1 MAEPKAPHPLRPATT
16 ADHPAAAAPT
26 STYTPDTDVHILDR
40 LAVLYRYRRVAIAVF
55 ILTTVAM
62 MIQGYSSTQMY
73 RAQARLLI
81 EDERATAVPGI
92 TTAENTYYEDP
103 DLYYKTQYRI
113 LKGRDLARRVVK
125 RVNLGA
131 VPEFILEFKT
141 LLIG

>member
-73 RAQARLLI
+73 RAQAPAFRSAGRRTGSSSPRPPA
-81 EDERATAVPGI
+81 DRAVS
-92 TTAENTYYEDP
+92 D
-103 DLYYKTQYRI
+103 Q
-113 LKGRDLARRVVK
+113 RR
-125 RVNLGA
+125 
-131 VPEFILEFKT
+131 
-141 LLIG
+141 